1 MVADVCSPET
11 RGTLFGVCSVAA
23 LLGPVLGPPLGGGLS
38 QVSIVVLFFRIE
50 LNSGFAVLM
59 VLLLHMSWPMSWLH
73 DTSNIMVSWSS
84 VQVLFLFCSST

>member
-38 QVSIVVLFFRIE
+38 QVSIVVLFF
-50 LNSGFAVLM
+50 LN
-59 VLLLHMSWPMSWLH
+59 
-73 DTSNIMVSWSS
+73 
-84 VQVLFLFCSST
+84 